1 MPAPHNPFKAALKAG
16 KKQLGVWSSFAHPY
30 PIEMVATAGFD
41 WVVIDGEHAPN
52 DLQTITSQLQ
62 VLEGKHSHAV
72 VRIPTGNDW
81 LVKQVL
87 DAGAQT
93 VLVPMVDTAEQA
105 KALVRAMRY
114 PPHGIRGAGAAGAR
128 ASLFGAIEDYVQTAN
143 DEVCLLVQ
151 VETRLGMENL
161 DAILDVEGVDG
172 VFIGPADL
180 AADMGHPGNSA
191 AEDVKAAIKDMLGR
205 ISESD
210 KAAGILGVSQT
221 ATQEYSD
228 WGAQFLAVGVDVG
241 VFAKA
246 MRDLEGRWRARI

>member
-246 MRDLEGRWRARI
+246 MRDLEGHWRARI